1 MAHEFAK
8 KLYASKAWIELRQCL
23 IIERGPV
30 CQKCGRIM
38 ADTSKLIGHHTIALT
53 ANNVNDPSVALN
65 KELIKL
71 YCLDCHNKLPGHFNS
86 GNHREVYL
94 VYGAPCSGKMSLVNQ
109 MAERGD
115 IIYDIDRVFE
125 CISGRPLYD
134 KPDNLRFNA
143 FAIRDKMLDMLKTRY
158 GQWYS
163 AFVVGTYPNKAE
175 RERVATDL
183 GAELLYC
190 NATREQCY
198 ATMQQRQLPTSY
210 AEYIDRWFEDFTS

>member
-1 MAHEFAK
+1 MAQSFAK
-8 KLYASKAWIELRQCL
+8 KLYASKVWIDLRQCL
-23 IIERGPV
+23 IMERGPV

-53 ANNVNDPSVALN
+53 ASNVNDPNIAFNPDNIQLLC
-65 KELIKL
+65 KP
-71 YCLDCHNKLPGHFNS
+71 CHDLEPGHFNS
-86 GNHREVYL
+86 SRHREVYL
-94 VYGAPCSGKMSLVNQ
+94 VYGPPCSGKMALVNQ